1 MKTWIAG
8 TLAGLATMA
17 AAAATTGAA
26 WAQDTRPVRLM
37 VGAAPGG
44 GTDVMARIVSDKLAA
59 QLKQPVVVDNRPG
72 ASNTIAAD
80 ITAKAPA
87 DGNTLLMGVVTS
99 QAIAPHLLKLQFD
112 PLKDLAPVALVST
125 VPNVLVVNSQVT
137 ARDVRALVAQIQ
149 ANPDKF
155 RYSSSGVGSTQHLA
169 GAAFARQ
176 IKGKLLHVPYK
187 SSSSALVD
195 LMGGQVDMS
204 FETMPSVIGHIKAG
218 KLRALAVTA
227 DQRSA
232 LLPNVPTLAE
242 AGVPGIQM
250 SAWYGVYAPAGTPP
264 ATLQKLGGA
273 LATVI
278 KDPDTVRRLADV
290 GAVPGALTAAQF
302 DAFSR
307 AEYVRY
313 GKLIAE
319 LGVKLDQ

>member
-1 MKTWIAG
+1 MKRWMTGAFAG
-8 TLAGLATMA
+8 VIGLATAMA
-17 AAAATTGAA
+17 TGVH
-26 WAQDTRPVRLM
+26 AQDTRPVRMM

-59 QLKQPVVVDNRPG
+59 ILKQPVVVDNRPG

-80 ITAKAPA
+80 ITAKAAP

-99 QAIAPHLLKLQFD
+99 QAIAPHLLKLQFN
-112 PLKDLAPVALVST
+112 PLKDLAPVALVSS
-125 VPNVLVVNSQVT
+125 VPNVLVVNNQVP
-137 ARDVRALVAQIQ
+137 AQDVKALVAQIQ

-176 IKGKLLHVPYK
+176 IHGKLLHVPYK

-204 FETMPSVIGHIKAG
+204 FETMPSVINHIKAG

-250 SAWYGVYAPAGTPP
+250 NAWYGVYAPAGTPP
-264 ATLQKLGGA
+264 ATLQKLSAA
-273 LATVI
+273 LATI
-278 KDPDTVRRLADV
+278 LKDPDTVRRLNDV
-290 GAVPGALTAAQF
+290 GALPGTLTATQF

-307 AEYVRY
+307 AEYARY

-319 LGVKLDQ
+319 LGVKLD